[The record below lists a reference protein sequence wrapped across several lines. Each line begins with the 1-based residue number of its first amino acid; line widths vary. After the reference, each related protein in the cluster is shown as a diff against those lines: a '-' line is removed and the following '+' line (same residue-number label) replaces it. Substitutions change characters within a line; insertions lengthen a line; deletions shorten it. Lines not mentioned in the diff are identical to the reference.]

1 MGSVANHLKMAD
13 RQRIHALLELGWSD
27 RRIAREAG
35 VDRETVARYARAGLS
50 NPANLIVGEKP
61 STSNELSAN
70 PRKAASLPPLRIF
83 QHDDGN
89 LYSLDNRRLVALQQ
103 AGVMARFQWATPEEI
118 ASESWK
124 VTTPTNG
131 LSVQLRIP
139 GLGMAPPQALIEAAH
154 G

>member
-1 MGSVANHLKMAD
+1 MAGGAIFGTRDAVRLCTESVASLA
-13 RQRIHALLELGWSD
+13 
-27 RRIAREAG
+27 
-35 VDRETVARYARAGLS
+35 
-50 NPANLIVGEKP
+50 
-61 STSNELSAN
+61 NELSAN

-139 GLGMAPPQALIEAAH
+139 GLGMAPPQALTEAAH